1 MKLIDISWPVG
12 LNRNSLSVMNT
23 ANRKIVR
30 LLFCLILI
38 LPWITIPRASLSAD
52 PQNPQ
57 KRKITALYLYN
68 FLLFVDWPE
77 KAGSDTLIVATYGA
91 PQVYEALK
99 PMAGKTIKGK
109 NLLVFSLTKPE
120 GLDNCCQVLFVGD
133 TEPHVLRELLKE
145 VNGKPILTVSDK
157 AGFVPLGGMVFFKN
171 PGGLRKDGK
180 NQKRFIINLSAVR
193 KSRLKIRS
201 RLLRMSDIVYDLE
214 PVNLEIP

>member
-1 MKLIDISWPVG
+1 LIDIFWPAG
-12 LNRNSLSVMNT
+12 LNRNTLNVMNT

-38 LPWITIPRASLSAD
+38 LPWITMPRASLSAD
-52 PQNPQ
+52 PKNAPKQ
-57 KRKITALYLYN
+57 KITALYLYN

-77 KAGSDTLIVATYGA
+77 NAVSDTIKLATYDA

-109 NLLVFSLTKPE
+109 KLVVFSLTRPE
-120 GLDNCCQVLFVGD
+120 GLDDGCQVLFVGD
-133 TEPHVLRELLKE
+133 TEIKILKELLKR

-157 AGFVPLGGMVFFKN
+157 AGFVRLGGMVFFN
-171 PGGLRKDGK
+171 DPGDLWKDEK
-180 NQKRFIINLSAVR
+180 KQKRFIINLSAVR

-214 PVNLEIP
+214 PVSLKMP

>member
-1 MKLIDISWPVG
+1 MSI
-12 LNRNSLSVMNT
+12 
-23 ANRKIVR
+23 ANRKIVK

-38 LPWITIPRASLSAD
+38 LPWITMPRVSLSAD
-52 PQNPQ
+52 PKNAPQ
-57 KRKITALYLYN
+57 QKITALYLYN

-77 KAGSDTLIVATYGA
+77 DAASDTLKIAICGA

-109 NLLVFSLTKPE
+109 KLVVFSLTRPDE
-120 GLDNCCQVLFVGD
+120 LDDCCKVLFVGD
-133 TEPHVLRELLKE
+133 TEPQVLRELFKE
-145 VNGKPILTVSDK
+145 INGKPILTVSDK
-157 AGFVPLGGMVFFKN
+157 AGFVRLGGMVFFN
-171 PGGLRKDGK
+171 DPGGLRKDGK
-180 NQKRFIINLSAVR
+180 KQKRFIINLSAVR

>member
-1 MKLIDISWPVG
+1 
-12 LNRNSLSVMNT
+12 MNT

-38 LPWITIPRASLSAD
+38 LPWITMPRASLSSD

-57 KRKITALYLYN
+57 KQKITALYLYN

-77 KAGSDTLIVATYGA
+77 EAASDTLKIAIYGA

-99 PMAGKTIKGK
+99 SMGGKTMKGK
-109 NLLVFSLTKPE
+109 KLVVFSLTHPE
-120 GLDNCCQVLFVGD
+120 GLDDCCQVLFVGD
-133 TEPHVLRELLKE
+133 TEPQVPRDLLKE
-145 VNGKPILTVSDK
+145 VNGKPILTVSHT
-157 AGFVPLGGMVFFKN
+157 AGFSRLGGMVLFKD
-171 PGGLRKDGK
+171 PGDLRKDGK
-180 NQKRFIINLSAVR
+180 KQKRFIINLSAVR

-214 PVNLEIP
+214 PVNLQIP